1 MPSRP
6 RIATPSS
13 KQRWKRRGARGR
25 LLPLLACLLLS
36 SVTHAQT
43 DAVKRENAQAL
54 YKDGNDARDA
64 GDMMTAA
71 AKYKNAYALVQ
82 TPIIGDALGKAQ
94 IAIGQLIEGRQT
106 LIGVGSIPIK
116 PNESARTASARAEA
130 STLAGQTEARI
141 PTVTIKL
148 VVPTGATPPS
158 VTIDGVPV
166 PDVALNAPWKLN
178 PGQHTAVAT
187 LSETKTQSVFNLDEA
202 EARDVPLDYPAP
214 SPQPG
219 AGAPGNIAPGVE
231 GGAVEPTVGTALHTP
246 SRDTS
251 RAAPSPAPAYV
262 ALGVGGAGVVVTAIF
277 GALALKDRAALD
289 GLCTTGKSDCP
300 TSAQSDITGLHTSS
314 IASDV
319 GLGVAVAGAGVGT
332 ALLLFRRGASSSPP
346 SDRTANRPRD
356 VHVEPWVG
364 SRELGITGSF

>member
-1 MPSRP
+1 
-6 RIATPSS
+6 
-13 KQRWKRRGARGR
+13 
-25 LLPLLACLLLS
+25 
-36 SVTHAQT
+36 
-43 DAVKRENAQAL
+43 VKRENAQAL

-116 PNESARTASARAEA
+116 PNESERTAAARAEA
-130 STLAGQTEARI
+130 STLAAQTEARI

-148 VVPTGATPPS
+148 VVPAGAAPPS

-187 LSETKTQSVFNLDEA
+187 LGETKTQSVFNLAEA

-219 AGAPGNIAPGVE
+219 PGAPGTIAPGFVE
-231 GGAVEPTVGTALHTP
+231 GGAMESTVGTALHTP
-246 SRDTS
+246 STDTS
-251 RAAPSPAPAYV
+251 RAAPSRAPAYV
-262 ALGVGGAGVVVTAIF
+262 ALGVGGAGAVVTAIF
-277 GALALKDRAALD
+277 GALALKDRSALD
-289 GLCTTGKSDCP
+289 GLCTMGKSDCP
-300 TSAQSDITGLHTSS
+300 TSAQSDITSLHTSS

-346 SDRTANRPRD
+346 PDRPADRARD

-364 SRELGITGSF
+364 SRALGIAGSF